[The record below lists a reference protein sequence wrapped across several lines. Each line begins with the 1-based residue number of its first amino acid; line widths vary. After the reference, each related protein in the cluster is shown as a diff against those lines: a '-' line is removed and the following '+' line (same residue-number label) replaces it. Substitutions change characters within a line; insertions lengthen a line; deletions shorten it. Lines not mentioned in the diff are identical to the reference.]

1 MPLIVLMQTLE
12 YRNLLPFFVFC
23 FSTVFQQYKTKS
35 LHCTVMQVA
44 FEKEAK
50 LKAVRPPR
58 QKFWPKILTPSF
70 LYSNLYLH
78 FLRPFCENIFK
89 FVCIVS
95 EQLGNKSHNMKYCS
109 SLQPEVVYN
118 FSEIK
123 STFQV
128 PFLKLRGD
136 C

>member
-1 MPLIVLMQTLE
+1 
-12 YRNLLPFFVFC
+12 
-23 FSTVFQQYKTKS
+23 
-35 LHCTVMQVA
+35 MQVA

-50 LKAVRPPR
+50 LKAVRPPW
-58 QKFWPKILTPSF
+58 QKFWPKILTPYF

-95 EQLGNKSHNMKYCS
+95 EQLGNKSHNMEYCS

-136 C
+136 CWWLRGMVSICLTRKDKYDWFLHEGVPLDWLTVLLYL